1 MRIILI
7 FIANNFTKVINFTNF
22 PKDLLMNS
30 YKILKYTSEHYQ
42 MWNNF
47 VAQAKNATFLFHRD
61 FMEYHSDRFQDFS
74 LLVFDEK
81 NSLKAILPANVS
93 ENSMYSHQGLTYG
106 GIVIDVSL
114 KLEKFISIY
123 SEILRFLNENNIETI
138 LFKLIP
144 AIYCSQPS
152 EEINYALF
160 LSEAKL
166 TRRDALVTIDLQSQ
180 FKIDSNRI
188 EGVKRA
194 EKLGLEIKKDSDLS
208 GFWKEVLIPNLEA
221 KHEAKPVHTLAE
233 IQKLQE
239 KFPNNIKQYNV
250 FHNNEIVAGTTLF
263 IDKKTIHVQ
272 YISAIGDKNQ
282 HGALDF
288 LFHYLITSEYKNFD
302 YFDFGISN
310 ENQGK
315 NINKGLQY
323 WKETFGARTFIQ
335 DFYEVET
342 KNFVK
347 LNQVFL

>member
-1 MRIILI
+1 
-7 FIANNFTKVINFTNF
+7 
-22 PKDLLMNS
+22 
-30 YKILKYTSEHYQ
+30 

-74 LLVFDEK
+74 LLIFDEK
-81 NSLKAILPANVS
+81 DNLKAIVPGNIY
-93 ENSMYSHQGLTYG
+93 ENKVHSHQGLTYG
-106 GIVIDVSL
+106 GIVIYSTL

-123 SEILRFLNENNIETI
+123 SEILHFLNENKIETI
-138 LFKLIP
+138 HFKLIP
-144 AIYCSQPS
+144 TIYCSQPS

-180 FKIDSNRI
+180 FKIDSNRV

-194 EKLGLEIKKDSDLS
+194 EKLGLEIKKVSDFS
-208 GFWKEVLIPNLEA
+208 DFWNTVLIPNLEA

-233 IQKLQE
+233 IQTLQE
-239 KFPNNIKQYNV
+239 KFPNNIVQYNV
-250 FHNNEIVAGTTLF
+250 YDNNEIIAGTTLF
-263 IDKKTIHVQ
+263 IDKKTVHVQ

-288 LFHYLITSEYKNFD
+288 LFHYLITKVFADYS

-323 WKETFGARTFIQ
+323 WKETFGARTFTQ

-342 KNFVK
+342 QNFVK

>member
-1 MRIILI
+1 MV
-7 FIANNFTKVINFTNF
+7 NNFTKVINFTNF

-30 YKILKYTSEHYQ
+30 YKIFKYTSKYYQ
-42 MWNNF
+42 KWNDF
-47 VAQAKNATFLFHRD
+47 VAASKNATFLFHRD

-81 NSLKAILPANVS
+81 DNLKAILPANILDNKV
-93 ENSMYSHQGLTYG
+93 YSHQGLTYG
-106 GIVIDVSL
+106 GILIGEKL

-123 SEILRFLNENNIETI
+123 TEILRFLNENNVATI
-138 LFKLIP
+138 QFKLIP
-144 AIYCSQPS
+144 NIYCLQPS

-160 LSEAKL
+160 LSEAQL
-166 TRRDALVTIDLQSQ
+166 IRRDALATIDFHKA
-180 FKIDSNRI
+180 FKMDANRL

-194 EKLGLEIKKDSDLS
+194 EKLHLEIKQETDFSS
-208 GFWKEVLIPNLEA
+208 FWNSVLIPNLEA
-221 KHEAKPVHTLAE
+221 KHEAHPVHSLDE
-233 IQKLQE
+233 IQILQQ
-239 KFPNNIKQYNV
+239 KFPTNIVQYNV
-250 FHNNEIVAGTTLF
+250 YENNVILAGTTLF
-263 IDKKTIHVQ
+263 IDKKTVHVQ

-288 LFHYLITSEYKNFD
+288 LFHHLITKTYKDFN

-323 WKETFGARTFIQ
+323 WKETFGARTCIQ

>member
-1 MRIILI
+1 
-7 FIANNFTKVINFTNF
+7 
-22 PKDLLMNS
+22 MNS
-30 YKILKYTSEHYQ
+30 YKIIKYTSEHYQ

-61 FMEYHSDRFQDFS
+61 FMEYHSDRFEDYS

-81 NSLKAILPANVS
+81 ENLKAILPANIS
-93 ENSMYSHQGLTYG
+93 ENKLYSHQGLTYG
-106 GIVIDVSL
+106 GIVIDASL

-123 SEILRFLNENNIETI
+123 SEILLFLNENQIQIIN
-138 LFKLIP
+138 FKLIP
-144 AIYCSQPS
+144 SIYCLQPS
-152 EEINYALF
+152 EEIKYALF

-166 TRRDALVTIDLQSQ
+166 ARRDALVTIDLQSE
-180 FKIDSNRI
+180 FKIDSNRV

-194 EKLGLEIKKDSDLS
+194 EKLGLKIKKEINFTS
-208 GFWKEVLIPNLEA
+208 FWNTVLIPNLEA

-233 IQKLQE
+233 IQILQE
-239 KFPNNIKQYNV
+239 KFPNNVVQYNV
-250 FHNNEIVAGTTLF
+250 YENNEIVAGTTLF
-263 IDKKTIHVQ
+263 LDKRTVHVQ

-288 LFHYLITSEYKNFD
+288 LFHKLITEEFKDFS

-323 WKETFGARTFIQ
+323 WKETFGARTFTQ
-335 DFYEVET
+335 DFYEVAT
-342 KNFVK
+342 KNYVK
-347 LNQVFL
+347 LNQVFI

>member
-1 MRIILI
+1 
-7 FIANNFTKVINFTNF
+7 
-22 PKDLLMNS
+22 MNS
-30 YKILKYTSEHYQ
+30 YKIIKYTSEHYQ

-61 FMEYHSDRFQDFS
+61 FMEYHSDRFEDYS

-81 NSLKAILPANVS
+81 ENLKAILSANIS
-93 ENSMYSHQGLTYG
+93 ENKLYSHQGLTYG
-106 GIVIDVSL
+106 GIVIDASL

-123 SEILRFLNENNIETI
+123 SEILLFLNENQIQIIN
-138 LFKLIP
+138 FKLIP
-144 AIYCSQPS
+144 SIYCLQPS
-152 EEINYALF
+152 EEIKYALF

-166 TRRDALVTIDLQSQ
+166 TRRDALVTIDLQIQ
-180 FKIDSNRI
+180 FKIDSNRV

-194 EKLGLEIKKDSDLS
+194 EKLGLKIKKEINFTS
-208 GFWKEVLIPNLEA
+208 FWNTVLIPNLEA

-233 IQKLQE
+233 IQILQE
-239 KFPNNIKQYNV
+239 KFPNNVVQYNV
-250 FHNNEIVAGTTLF
+250 YENNEIVAGTTLF
-263 IDKKTIHVQ
+263 LDKKTVHVQ

-282 HGALDF
+282 HGALDY
-288 LFHYLITSEYKNFD
+288 LFHKLITEEFKDFS

-323 WKETFGARTFIQ
+323 WKETFGARTFTQ

-342 KNFVK
+342 RNFAK
-347 LNQVFL
+347 FNQVFI

>member
-1 MRIILI
+1 
-7 FIANNFTKVINFTNF
+7 
-22 PKDLLMNS
+22 MNT
-30 YKILKYTSEHYQ
+30 YKILKYTSEQYKI
-42 MWNNF
+42 WNNF
-47 VAQAKNATFLFHRD
+47 VANAKNATFLFQRD
-61 FMEYHSDRFQDFS
+61 FMEYHSDRFQDYS

-81 NSLKAILPANVS
+81 ENLKAIFPANIS
-93 ENSMYSHQGLTYG
+93 ENKLYSHQGLTYG
-106 GIVIDVSL
+106 GIVIDSTV

-123 SEILRFLNENNIETI
+123 SDILRFLNENSIKSVN
-138 LFKLIP
+138 FKLIP
-144 AIYCSQPS
+144 PIYCSQPS

-166 TRRDALVTIDLQSQ
+166 IRRDSLATIDLQSQ

-194 EKLGLEIKKDSDLS
+194 EKLGLEIKKETDLS
-208 GFWKEVLIPNLEA
+208 GFWNTVLIPNLES
-221 KHEAKPVHTLAE
+221 KHEAKPVHTLE
-233 IQKLQE
+233 DIQTLQE
-239 KFPNNIKQYNV
+239 KFPENIVQYNV
-250 FHNNEIVAGTTLF
+250 YENNEIIAGTTLF
-263 IDKKTIHVQ
+263 IDKKTVHVQ

-282 HGALDF
+282 HGALDY
-288 LFHYLITSEYKNFD
+288 LFHYLITNVFADYS

-323 WKETFGARTFIQ
+323 WKETFGARTFTQ

>member
-1 MRIILI
+1 
-7 FIANNFTKVINFTNF
+7 
-22 PKDLLMNS
+22 MNS
-30 YKILKYTSEHYQ
+30 YKIIKYTSEHYQ

-61 FMEYHSDRFQDFS
+61 FMEYHSDRFEDYS

-81 NSLKAILPANVS
+81 ENLKAILSANIS
-93 ENSMYSHQGLTYG
+93 ENKLYSHQGLTYG
-106 GIVIDVSL
+106 GIVIDASL

-123 SEILRFLNENNIETI
+123 SEILLFLNENQIQIIN
-138 LFKLIP
+138 FKLIP
-144 AIYCSQPS
+144 SIYCLQPS
-152 EEINYALF
+152 EEIKYALF

-166 TRRDALVTIDLQSQ
+166 TRRDALVTVALQSQ
-180 FKIDSNRI
+180 FKIDSNRV

-194 EKLGLEIKKDSDLS
+194 EKLGLKIIKEIDFTD
-208 GFWKEVLIPNLEA
+208 FWNNVLIPNLEA

-233 IQKLQE
+233 IQILQE
-239 KFPNNIKQYNV
+239 KFPNNVVQYNV
-250 FHNNEIVAGTTLF
+250 YENNEIVAGTTLF
-263 IDKKTIHVQ
+263 LDKKTVHVQ

-282 HGALDF
+282 HGALDY
-288 LFHYLITSEYKNFD
+288 LFHKLITEEFKDFS

-323 WKETFGARTFIQ
+323 WKETFGARTFTQ

-342 KNFVK
+342 RNFAK
-347 LNQVFL
+347 FNQVFI

>member
-1 MRIILI
+1 
-7 FIANNFTKVINFTNF
+7 
-22 PKDLLMNS
+22 MNS
-30 YKILKYTSEHYQ
+30 YKIIKYTSEHYQ

-61 FMEYHSDRFQDFS
+61 FMEYHSDRFEDYS

-81 NSLKAILPANVS
+81 ENLKAILPANIS
-93 ENSMYSHQGLTYG
+93 ENKLYSHQGLTYG
-106 GIVIDVSL
+106 GIVIDASL

-123 SEILRFLNENNIETI
+123 SEILLFLNENQIQIIN
-138 LFKLIP
+138 FKLIP
-144 AIYCSQPS
+144 SIYCSQPS
-152 EEINYALF
+152 EEIKYALF

-166 TRRDALVTIDLQSQ
+166 IRRDALVTIDLQSE
-180 FKIDSNRI
+180 FKIDSNRV

-194 EKLGLEIKKDSDLS
+194 EKLGLKIKKEINFTS
-208 GFWKEVLIPNLEA
+208 FWNTVLIPNLEA

-233 IQKLQE
+233 IQILQE
-239 KFPNNIKQYNV
+239 KFPNNVVQYNV
-250 FHNNEIVAGTTLF
+250 YENNEIVAGTTLF
-263 IDKKTIHVQ
+263 LDKKTVHVQ

-282 HGALDF
+282 HGALDY
-288 LFHYLITSEYKNFD
+288 LFHKLITEEFKDFS

-323 WKETFGARTFIQ
+323 WKETFGARTFTQ

-342 KNFVK
+342 RNFAK
-347 LNQVFL
+347 FNQVFI